1 MKIADRVLKKLKIK
15 RPRPVEGETAKLFPP
30 DVKKELLS
38 EGLDISHVILGV
50 KSDMNSDGEFCENY
64 VFFDSVGLYIAQ
76 FSEKVKPKKCKK
88 RLAAQAQLLRLET
101 IPVSEIDSLKT
112 ERYLST
118 GHLIYTFNGE
128 DYSISLFSLGLI
140 GRLEELVKTFNAFKQ
155 GGDYQ
160 AILEQR
166 EEKTCPGCGKPLK
179 QGKTL
184 CRKCGSK
191 TSIAKRLLT
200 FFRPHYLK
208 MIFIIFSM
216 LLSTA
221 ISLLT
226 PQVGTRKLFNEVL
239 NTDNLS
245 DYETLLAS
253 LVSVVLTVIAIKLIT
268 QAFSLFYQYILAG
281 MLPWVI
287 YDIKVR
293 VFSAMQRLSVGFF
306 THKQTGSLME
316 RVTRDSNNIYWFLI
330 DGFPYLIV
338 SAVTVIGVLIIM
350 FITSARLTLAVLA
363 FAVITAI
370 VYPVFS
376 RVFRSLHH
384 RVWVRNAALSSKV
397 SDNINGHRIIKAFSK
412 ENDELNDFS
421 LYSRKLMDSEINYSN
436 AETTVFPL
444 LSMLVFW
451 LAAMVL
457 GYGGILVV
465 RGRLGLGDLLAFVV
479 YMQMLE
485 SPIEFIS
492 WVFNWWARCADSAQR
507 IFEIIDS
514 KPDIVDKEN
523 PVILTQ
529 IRGDIDINELSFE
542 YEPARPIIKKLN
554 LSVKAGQ
561 MLGIVGKTGAGK
573 TTISNLI
580 ARLYDVKEGSIK
592 IDGIDV
598 KELSLNQ
605 LRTNIGIVSQEIY
618 LFIGTI
624 ADNIRYANP
633 EASYEDIISAAKAAH
648 AHDFI
653 MKLPDGYETKV
664 GSGGQDLSGGERQR
678 ISIARTIIQN
688 PKILILDEA
697 TAAMDTETEQKIQN
711 SISQL
716 KTGRTTVAI
725 AHRLS
730 TLRDADV
737 LAVIDNGTLV
747 EYGTYRELMNKK
759 GEYYKLYK
767 LQSEALKFIGIETDI
782 TNEDKVSREGN

>member
-451 LAAMVL
+451 LAA
-457 GYGGILVV
+457 
-465 RGRLGLGDLLAFVV
+465 
-479 YMQMLE
+479 
-485 SPIEFIS
+485 
-492 WVFNWWARCADSAQR
+492 
-507 IFEIIDS
+507 
-514 KPDIVDKEN
+514 
-523 PVILTQ
+523 
-529 IRGDIDINELSFE
+529 
-542 YEPARPIIKKLN
+542 
-554 LSVKAGQ
+554 
-561 MLGIVGKTGAGK
+561 
-573 TTISNLI
+573 
-580 ARLYDVKEGSIK
+580 
-592 IDGIDV
+592 
-598 KELSLNQ
+598 
-605 LRTNIGIVSQEIY
+605 
-618 LFIGTI
+618 
-624 ADNIRYANP
+624 
-633 EASYEDIISAAKAAH
+633 
-648 AHDFI
+648 
-653 MKLPDGYETKV
+653 
-664 GSGGQDLSGGERQR
+664 
-678 ISIARTIIQN
+678 
-688 PKILILDEA
+688 
-697 TAAMDTETEQKIQN
+697 
-711 SISQL
+711 
-716 KTGRTTVAI
+716 
-725 AHRLS
+725 
-730 TLRDADV
+730 
-737 LAVIDNGTLV
+737 
-747 EYGTYRELMNKK
+747 
-759 GEYYKLYK
+759 
-767 LQSEALKFIGIETDI
+767 
-782 TNEDKVSREGN
+782 